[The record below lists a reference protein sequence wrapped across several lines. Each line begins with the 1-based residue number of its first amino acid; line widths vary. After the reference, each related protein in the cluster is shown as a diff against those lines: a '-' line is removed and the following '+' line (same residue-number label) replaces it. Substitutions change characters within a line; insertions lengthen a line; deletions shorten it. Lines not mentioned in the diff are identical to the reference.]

1 MQEQLLELIPE
12 FNLIEDADLR
22 EKCLKTWM
30 AAMEEGSWTPD
41 NLARMPFTL
50 LINPCPASFIDH
62 VRAVTLTALRAA
74 EVFAEIYG
82 DRVPVDRDLL
92 VAGGLLHDIGKLLE
106 YENRDDGMT
115 VQTYAGKLLR
125 HPFTGMELAARFGL
139 PVEVQHIIASHAGEG
154 EKVKR
159 TTEATL
165 VNHADFM
172 SFHSIQ
178 RMMQKGELAAQMG

>member
-1 MQEQLLELIPE
+1 MRERLLELIPE
-12 FNLIEDADLR
+12 FDLIQDADLR
-22 EKCLKTWM
+22 EKCLKTWE
-30 AAMEEGSWTPD
+30 AAMEEGGWTPD
-41 NLARMPFTL
+41 GLAQMPFTL
-50 LINPCPASFIDH
+50 LINPCPASYIDH
-62 VRAVTLTALRAA
+62 IRAVTLTAVRAA
-74 EVFAEIYG
+74 EVFAQIYG
-82 DRVPVDRDLL
+82 DRVPVDMDLL

-139 PVEVQHIIASHAGEG
+139 PVEVQHMIAAHAGEG
-154 EKVKR
+154 DKVKR

-178 RMMQKGELAAQMG
+178 RMMLKKELAARME

>member
-1 MQEQLLELIPE
+1 MRERLLELIPE
-12 FNLIEDADLR
+12 FDLIQDADLR
-22 EKCLKTWM
+22 EKCLKTWE
-30 AAMEEGSWTPD
+30 AALEEGGWMPD
-41 NLARMPFTL
+41 GLARMPFTL
-50 LINPCPASFIDH
+50 LINPCPASYIDH
-62 VRAVTLTALRAA
+62 IRAVTLSAVRAA
-74 EVFAEIYG
+74 EVFAQIYG
-82 DRVPVDRDLL
+82 DRMPVNMDLL

-125 HPFTGMELAARFGL
+125 HPFTGMELAARCGL
-139 PVEVQHIIASHAGEG
+139 PVEVQHIIAAHAGEG
-154 EKVKR
+154 DKVKR

-178 RMMQKGELAAQMG
+178 RMMLKKELAARME